1 MLSLTTLSFVLQIFL
16 GNLVANVAV
25 KHRLIRPITAR
36 YVRFEAKEF
45 LVRICMRIELYGEK
59 VDDLNVGKTF

>member
-1 MLSLTTLSFVLQIFL
+1 M
-16 GNLVANVAV
+16 ANVAV

-45 LVRICMRIELYGEK
+45 LVRICMRIELYGKK